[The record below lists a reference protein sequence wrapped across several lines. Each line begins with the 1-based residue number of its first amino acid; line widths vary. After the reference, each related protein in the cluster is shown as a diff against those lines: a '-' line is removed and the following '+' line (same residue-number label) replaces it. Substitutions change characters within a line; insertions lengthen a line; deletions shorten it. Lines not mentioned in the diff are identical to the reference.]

1 MLTTA
6 NPSKPQITA
15 DNDFT
20 RLAQAVIIQAAKD
33 AASGDDL
40 ARAWLLDPETGLT
53 WGVLAGLSWPH
64 VRAWVLAGCIM
75 PPGRLG

>member
-1 MLTTA
+1 MQKRYPEPPTRATGPHSGLFLECYPLLTTA

-33 AASGDDL
+33 AAGGDYHAD
-40 ARAWLLDPETGLT
+40 RKS
-53 WGVLAGLSWPH
+53 V
-64 VRAWVLAGCIM
+64 V
-75 PPGRLG
+75 